1 MTVPHNRAGVLHP
14 SGVTGFRPWLT
25 RVASLL
31 WLLAS
36 LVVAE
41 GIVLGPEV
49 IKSVRD
55 KYGEQAVK
63 RVLNWQKLM
72 QNGKG
77 QSEEEKLSMVND
89 FFNRLRFRSD
99 ITLWGKNDYWATPI
113 EAMSKGAGDCEDYSI
128 AKYFT
133 LRELGVPDSK
143 LRIMYV
149 KALKLN
155 QAHMVLTYY
164 SSPGAIP
171 LVLDNL
177 NSRILPADK
186 RTDLAPVY
194 SFNGSGLWLSKS
206 RSKGMRVGT
215 SKRINLWQDLKA
227 RMKSENNHNDPNRN
241 KGDKP

>member
-1 MTVPHNRAGVLHP
+1 LARFAP
-14 SGVTGFRPWLT
+14 
-25 RVASLL
+25 LL

-49 IKSVRD
+49 IQSVRD

-72 QNGKG
+72 QKGKG
-77 QSEEEKLSMVND
+77 QSEKEKLTMVND
-89 FFNRLRFRSD
+89 FFNRLKFRSD
-99 ITLWGKNDYWATPI
+99 LTLWGKNDYWATPI
-113 EAMSKGAGDCEDYSI
+113 EAMSRGAGDCEDYSI

-164 SSPGAIP
+164 SSPGATP

-177 NSRILPADK
+177 NSRILPANK

-194 SFNGSGLWLSKS
+194 SFNGDGLWLSKS
-206 RSKGMRVGT
+206 RSKGLRVGT
-215 SKRINLWQDLKA
+215 SRRINLWQDLKA
-227 RMKSENNHNDPNRN
+227 RMKLENNHNDPNLN
-241 KGDKP
+241 KGEKP

>member
-1 MTVPHNRAGVLHP
+1 MTVSHNRSGVLHP
-14 SGVTGFRPWLT
+14 SGITGVRPWMT
-25 RVASLL
+25 RFAPLL
-31 WLLAS
+31 WFLAS

-41 GIVLGPEV
+41 GIALGPEV
-49 IKSVRD
+49 IQSVRD

-63 RVLNWQKLM
+63 RVMNWQKLM
-72 QNGKG
+72 QEGKG
-77 QSEEEKLSMVND
+77 ESENDKLTLVND

-113 EAMSKGAGDCEDYSI
+113 EAMSRGAGDCEDYSI

-164 SSPGAIP
+164 SSPGAMP

-194 SFNGSGLWLSKS
+194 SFNGDGLWLSKS
-206 RSKGMRVGT
+206 RSKGLRVGT
-215 SKRINLWQDLKA
+215 SKRINLWRDLKA
-227 RMKSENNHNDPNRN
+227 RMKLENKHNDQNIN